1 MDEPTHAPKT
11 KLCSCGRSATGF
23 CVGLHRMS
31 DAEWNAYTFDE
42 QFNAASQTI
51 NSTTITT
58 DSTKNDY

>member
-1 MDEPTHAPKT
+1 MEELTQAPKI

-42 QFNAASQTI
+42 QFVAASQTT

-58 DSTKNDY
+58 D